1 MKPKGAHIL
10 IIDDDEAVCVSLKLL
25 LKRAGYSVASINRP
39 QEMQGALSHAPP
51 DLVLLDMNFTIDTS
65 GRQGLRLLRQLQEQ
79 QPEVPVVLM
88 TAWATV
94 QLAVEGMKLGARDF
108 IAKPWDNKG
117 LLNTVRTLLDL
128 QAPTDGSAAPGVG
141 FEHIVGEDPAFLET
155 LAVAQ
160 RISPTDASVLIL
172 GESGTGKEV
181 LAEAIHYHSE
191 RQQAPFVRVN
201 LGGISSSLFE
211 SELFGHKKGA
221 FTDAI
226 AERAGR
232 FAKANGGSIFLD
244 EIGDLP
250 LPNQVKL
257 LRVLQEKTFEPL
269 GSSETVRVD
278 CRIISATNKDLSAMV
293 AEGSFREDLFYRIN
307 LIKLTLPPL
316 RERPGDI
323 PLLADHFLE
332 TFKRNYQRPELQLGG
347 GAKKWLRQ
355 QRFPGNIRELRNLME
370 RSVLVAGSKTLEAA
384 DLQRLYQPATGQ
396 TEGNLPLPEVGRA
409 SLEEMEVEMIRRA
422 LRHHEGNITLV
433 AQDLGLTRSAVYRRL
448 QKYGIPYAT

>member
-1 MKPKGAHIL
+1 MKPKDVHIL
-10 IIDDDEAVCVSLKLL
+10 VIDDDEAVCISLKLL
-25 LKRAGYSVASINRP
+25 LKRAGYSTASINRP
-39 QEMQGALSHAPP
+39 QDIERAMSNARANLI
-51 DLVLLDMNFTIDTS
+51 LLDMNFTIDTS
-65 GRQGLRLLRQLQEQ
+65 GKQGLRAMQQLNEQ
-79 QPEVPVVLM
+79 YPDVPVVLM

-94 QLAVEGMKLGARDF
+94 QLAVQGMKLGARDF
-108 IAKPWDNKG
+108 IAKPWDNKA
-117 LLNTVRTLLDL
+117 LLKTIKTLLDL
-128 QAPTDGSAAPGVG
+128 QAPANEEVPSNVG
-141 FEHIVGEDPAFLET
+141 FEHIVGEDSAFLET
-155 LAVAQ
+155 LAVAK

-181 LAEAIHYHSE
+181 LAEAIHYQSE
-191 RQQAPFVRVN
+191 RNAAPFVRVN
-201 LGGISSSLFE
+201 LGGISSTLFE

-226 AERAGR
+226 TEREGR

-269 GSSETVRVD
+269 GSSDTVKVD
-278 CRIISATNKDLSAMV
+278 CRVISATNKNLEEMV
-293 AEGSFREDLFYRIN
+293 REGSFREDLFYRIN

-323 PLLADHFLE
+323 PLLGDHFLN
-332 TFKRNYQRPELQLGG
+332 TFKRNYQRSDLRLST

-355 QRFPGNIRELRNLME
+355 QSFPGNIRALRNLIE
-370 RSVLVAGSKTLEAA
+370 RAVLVVSTEVLEAA
-384 DLQRLYQPATGQ
+384 DLQGLYHPATGTQ
-396 TEGNLPLPEVGRA
+396 QGGLNLPEVGKV
-409 SLEEMEVEMIRRA
+409 SLEEMEIEMIRRT
-422 LRHHEGNITLV
+422 LRHHDGNITLV
-433 AQDLGLTRSAVYRRL
+433 AQDLGLTRSAVYRRM

>member
-1 MKPKGAHIL
+1 
-10 IIDDDEAVCVSLKLL
+10 
-25 LKRAGYSVASINRP
+25 VA
-39 QEMQGALSHAPP
+39 
-51 DLVLLDMNFTIDTS
+51 
-65 GRQGLRLLRQLQEQ
+65 
-79 QPEVPVVLM
+79 
-88 TAWATV
+88 
-94 QLAVEGMKLGARDF
+94 K
-108 IAKPWDNKG
+108 
-117 LLNTVRTLLDL
+117 
-128 QAPTDGSAAPGVG
+128 
-141 FEHIVGEDPAFLET
+141 
-155 LAVAQ
+155 

-181 LAEAIHYHSE
+181 LAEAIHYQSE

-226 AERAGR
+226 AEREGR

-269 GSSETVRVD
+269 GSSETLRVD
-278 CRIISATNKDLSAMV
+278 CRVISATNKDLSAMV
-293 AEGSFREDLFYRIN
+293 AEGTFREDLFYRIN

-332 TFKRNYQRPELQLGG
+332 TFKRNYQRPELHLST

-355 QRFPGNIRELRNLME
+355 QRFPGNIRELRNLIE
-370 RSVLVAGSKTLEAA
+370 RSVLVSGTAALEAA
-384 DLQRLYQPATGQ
+384 DLQQLYQPATGQ
-396 TEGNLPLPEVGRA
+396 LQGVLPLPEVGKA
-409 SLEEMEVEMIRRA
+409 TLEEMDVEMIRRT
-422 LRHHEGNITLV
+422 LRHHDGNITLV